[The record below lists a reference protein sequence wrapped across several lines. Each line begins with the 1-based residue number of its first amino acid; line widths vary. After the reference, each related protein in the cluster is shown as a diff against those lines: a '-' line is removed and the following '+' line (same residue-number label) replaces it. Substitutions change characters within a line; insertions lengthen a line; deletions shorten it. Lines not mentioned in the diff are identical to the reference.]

1 MSEARKDDRKNDQ
14 TNDQM
19 KNEGEGNRTAD
30 REYREGVRRHVESG
44 APERA
49 AADAEK
55 ALEGAEGEELRQA
68 ADKAKDKA
76 KTRKAS

>member
-1 MSEARKDDRKNDQ
+1 MSEARKDDQK
-14 TNDQM
+14 TDQM

-30 REYREGVRRHVESG
+30 REYREGVRRHVQSG

-49 AADAEK
+49 AAEAEQ

-68 ADKAKDKA
+68 EDKAKDKA
-76 KTRKAS
+76 KSRKAS